1 MANPFVDTFH
11 PSQSGLVSDIVPR
24 ANGADATPPDGS
36 VAIGA
41 YVTVGGTLVIET
53 ATGDVDRT
61 VTMADN
67 SYLVC
72 GIKKVKAASSATGVH
87 LLVI

>member
-1 MANPFVDTFH
+1 MANPFVDSFH

-24 ANGADATPPDGS
+24 TNGQALSAPTGS

-41 YVTVGGTLVIET
+41 YVTTGGTLVIET
-53 ATGDVDRT
+53 ASGDTDRT

-72 GIKKVKAASSATGVH
+72 GIKTIRANSTATGVH